1 MLPIRSLETIG
12 VEMGAIMTDQ
22 TAVSALFRVYL
33 AVTRSTVSEFA
44 SEIGYSASAVQN
56 VLAGRRRSETIEFE
70 ICARLKHDVSE
81 LFPAYRSD
89 ERNVP

>member
-1 MLPIRSLETIG
+1 MLPIRPLEMIG

-56 VLAGRRRSETIEFE
+56 VLAGRRRSEAIESE
-70 ICARLKHDVSE
+70 ICARLKHDVNE
-81 LFPAYRSD
+81 LFPVNRPV
-89 ERNVP
+89 ERRVS